1 MNFPHRTIFFLLTLL
16 STGVAAGLVP
26 IASNAQNTSPQRLR
40 IHVEQR
46 KLGPGQE
53 TKVVVEFLDMNYN
66 QVAND
71 TKREIVIGQLSA
83 GSSKTG
89 GGDIK
94 PDRLWIGPGEKA
106 GYATFVSHHSGRV
119 FITAESKGL
128 ESARTLV
135 LITEQSASLLSRL
148 FETVAYAET
157 EEPFAISPDEDAA
170 SANNSDPAIF
180 QISFLKDVPA
190 GTTLRISTSVNK
202 GKIVYRGEVRGSS
215 AAEIKLDSE
224 TSVTDDIQIFSTTPG
239 EGYVYVN
246 VDGLFSARAKV
257 RFDKP
262 RPSKILFDDVP
273 KMIPSDAA
281 QVCVMARLY
290 DESTVLVK
298 ADQDRIIHF
307 RAAKDSDKIS
317 FDPESVK
324 IPEGQNFA
332 ETRVKLTNLP
342 SGNRIS
348 IIASADPGI
357 QSAEKSIPI
366 QSFVQK
372 LLVTGP
378 REVKRGQEVEF
389 TVQLAKQDGAH
400 CEADLDRTID
410 VSIDGGTL
418 AKTQLIIP
426 KGQRQGSIKY
436 TAPTETGSY
445 IFTAFSSDM
454 EKSSFPV
461 TVVYPAYLLI
471 LLSLFGSFVG
481 GVARQVQDTSCKR
494 IAPGLFYRQWDV
506 GLPGWLVG
514 SLVGG
519 LFFYWAFKLGFGGA
533 VSSATLPAT
542 LDLGSKTTAF
552 FFGGIGG
559 FAGTVVLDLLASWFM
574 PLLKREQGNKQPAA
588 PAV

>member
-1 MNFPHRTIFFLLTLL
+1 MYSPRPRILFLLLALL
-16 STGVAAGLVP
+16 IGGVASVAP
-26 IASNAQNTSPQRLR
+26 FTSQAQNTSPQRLR
-40 IHVEQR
+40 ISVEHR
-46 KLGPGQE
+46 KLQPGQE

-66 QVAND
+66 PVAND

-83 GSSKTG
+83 GSNRTG
-89 GGDIK
+89 GGHIK
-94 PDRLWIGPGEKA
+94 PYRLWIEPGEKA
-106 GYATFVSHHSGRV
+106 GYATFVSNHSGRV

-148 FETVAYAET
+148 FETVAYADT
-157 EEPFAISPDEDAA
+157 EEPFAISPEEDTG
-170 SANNSDPAIF
+170 SANNSDPAVF
-180 QISFLKDVPA
+180 QISFLNDVPA
-190 GTTLRISTSVNK
+190 GTTLKISTNVTK
-202 GKIVYRGEVRGSS
+202 GKIVYRGEVKGSS

-239 EGYVYVN
+239 EGYVYAK
-246 VDGLFSARAKV
+246 VDGLFSAHAKV

-262 RPSKILFDDVP
+262 RPTKILFDDVP
-273 KMIPSDAA
+273 KVIPSDAT

-298 ADQDRIIHF
+298 ADQDRTIHF
-307 RAAKDSDKIS
+307 RAAKDSDRIS
-317 FDPESVK
+317 FEPESVK

-348 IIASADPGI
+348 IIASSDPGI

-418 AKTQLIIP
+418 ATTQLMIP
-426 KGQRQGSIKY
+426 RGQRQGSIKY
-436 TAPTETGSY
+436 KAPAETGSY
-445 IFTAFSSDM
+445 TFTAFSSDM

-494 IAPGLFYRQWDV
+494 IAPSLFYRQWDV

-533 VSSATLPAT
+533 VSSSTLPAT

-574 PLLKREQGNKQPAA
+574 PILKREQGNKQPAA

>member
-1 MNFPHRTIFFLLTLL
+1 MPT
-16 STGVAAGLVP
+16 
-26 IASNAQNTSPQRLR
+26 
-40 IHVEQR
+40 
-46 KLGPGQE
+46 
-53 TKVVVEFLDMNYN
+53 
-66 QVAND
+66 
-71 TKREIVIGQLSA
+71 
-83 GSSKTG
+83 
-89 GGDIK
+89 
-94 PDRLWIGPGEKA
+94 
-106 GYATFVSHHSGRV
+106 
-119 FITAESKGL
+119 
-128 ESARTLV
+128 
-135 LITEQSASLLSRL
+135 QSR
-148 FETVAYAET
+148 
-157 EEPFAISPDEDAA
+157 
-170 SANNSDPAIF
+170 ANNSDPATF
-180 QISFLKDVPA
+180 QVSFLKDVPA

-215 AAEIKLDSE
+215 AAEIKLDAE

-239 EGYVYVN
+239 EGYVNAYVN
-246 VDGLFSARAKV
+246 GVFAARAKV

-262 RPSKILFDDVP
+262 RPSKLLFDDVP
-273 KMIPSDAA
+273 KVIPSDAT
-281 QVCVMARLY
+281 QVCVTARLY
-290 DESTVLVK
+290 DESTILAK
-298 ADQDRIIHF
+298 ADQDRNIHF

-317 FDPESVK
+317 FDPESVT
-324 IPEGQNFA
+324 IPEGQTFA

-348 IIASADPGI
+348 IIASSNGGI
-357 QSAEKSIPI
+357 ESAEKSVPI

-372 LLVTGP
+372 LMVTGP

-389 TVQLAKQDGAH
+389 MVQLAKQDGAH

-418 AKTQLIIP
+418 ATTQLIIP

-445 IFTAFSSDM
+445 TLTAFSSDI

-481 GVARQVQDTSCKR
+481 GVARQVQDKSCKR
-494 IAPGLFYRQWDV
+494 IAPQLFYRQWDV

-533 VSSATLPAT
+533 VSSAVLPAT
-542 LDLGSKTTAF
+542 LDLSTKTTAF

>member
-1 MNFPHRTIFFLLTLL
+1 MNFPHRTIFFLLALL
-16 STGVAAGLVP
+16 SIGVAASLVP
-26 IASNAQNTSPQRLR
+26 IAGNAQNTSPQRLR
-40 IHVEQR
+40 ISVEHR
-46 KLGPGQE
+46 KLEAGKE

-66 QVAND
+66 PVAND

-148 FETVAYAET
+148 FETVAYAE
-157 EEPFAISPDEDAA
+157 EEPFAISPDEDTA
-170 SANNSDPAIF
+170 SANNSDPATF
-180 QISFLKDVPA
+180 QISFIKDVPA
-190 GTTLRISTSVNK
+190 GTTLKISTSVNK

-215 AAEIKLDSE
+215 AAEIKLDTV

-246 VDGLFSARAKV
+246 VDGLFSAQAKV
-257 RFDKP
+257 RFDRP

-273 KMIPSDAA
+273 KVIPSDAS

-290 DESTVLVK
+290 DESTILVK
-298 ADQDRIIHF
+298 ADQDRTIHF
-307 RAAKDSDKIS
+307 RAAKDSDKVS
-317 FDPESVK
+317 FEPESVR
-324 IPEGQNFA
+324 ILEGQNFA
-332 ETRVKLTNLP
+332 ETRLKLTNLP

-348 IIASADPGI
+348 IIASSDPGI

-410 VSIDGGTL
+410 LSIDGGTL

-436 TAPTETGSY
+436 RAPTETGSY
-445 IFTAFSSDM
+445 TLTAFSSDI
-454 EKSSFPV
+454 EKHSFPV

-481 GVARQVQDTSCKR
+481 GVARQVQDKSCKR
-494 IAPGLFYRQWDV
+494 IAPSLFYRQWDV

-533 VSSATLPAT
+533 VSSATMPAT

>member
-1 MNFPHRTIFFLLTLL
+1 MNFSHRTILFLLILL
-16 STGVAAGLVP
+16 SIGVAASLVP
-26 IASNAQNTSPQRLR
+26 IAGNAQNTSPQRLR
-40 IHVEQR
+40 ISVEHR
-46 KLGPGQE
+46 KLEPGQE

-66 QVAND
+66 PVAND

-83 GSSKTG
+83 GSNRTG
-89 GGDIK
+89 GGHIK
-94 PDRLWIGPGEKA
+94 PDRLWIGPGEKS
-106 GYATFVSHHSGRV
+106 GYATFVSHRSGRV

-157 EEPFAISPDEDAA
+157 EEPFAISPDEDTA
-170 SANNSDPAIF
+170 SANNSDPATF
-180 QISFLKDVPA
+180 QVSFLNDVPA
-190 GTTLRISTSVNK
+190 GTTLKISTSLNK

-239 EGYVYVN
+239 EGYVNAYVN
-246 VDGLFSARAKV
+246 GVFAARAKV
-257 RFDKP
+257 RFDRP
-262 RPSKILFDDVP
+262 RPSKLLFDDVP
-273 KMIPSDAA
+273 KVIPSDAT
-281 QVCVMARLY
+281 QVCVTARLY
-290 DESTVLVK
+290 DESTILAK
-298 ADQDRIIHF
+298 ADQDRNIHF

-317 FDPESVK
+317 FDPESIK
-324 IPEGQNFA
+324 IPEGQTFA
-332 ETRVKLTNLP
+332 ETRLKLTNLP

-348 IIASADPGI
+348 IIASSDGI
-357 QSAEKSIPI
+357 QSAEKSVPI

-372 LLVTGP
+372 LMVTGP

-389 TVQLAKQDGAH
+389 MVQLAKQDGAH
-400 CEADLDRTID
+400 CEADLDRMID

-418 AKTQLIIP
+418 ATTQLIIP

-436 TAPTETGSY
+436 KAPTETGSY
-445 IFTAFSSDM
+445 TLTAFSSDV
-454 EKSSFPV
+454 EKSSFQV
-461 TVVYPAYLLI
+461 AVVYPAYLLI

-481 GVARQVQDTSCKR
+481 GVARQVQDKSCKR
-494 IAPGLFYRQWDV
+494 IAPQLFYRQWDV

-542 LDLGSKTTAF
+542 LDLSTKTTAF

-574 PLLKREQGNKQPAA
+574 PILKREQGNKQPAA
-588 PAV
+588 PVV